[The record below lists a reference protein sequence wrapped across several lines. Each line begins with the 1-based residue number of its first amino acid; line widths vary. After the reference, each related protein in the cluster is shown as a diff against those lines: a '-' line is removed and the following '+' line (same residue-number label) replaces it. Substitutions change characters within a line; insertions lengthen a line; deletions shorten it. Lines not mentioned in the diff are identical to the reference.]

1 MKIAGVFKRL
11 SAVLG
16 QYIEDLLIFL
26 GLFFIVYTTFT
37 VDWTAGMYC
46 LGVCLF
52 GLGVYFTR
60 HPIEKRR

>member
-1 MKIAGVFKRL
+1 MRIARVFKQTG
-11 SAVLG
+11 AVLG
-16 QYIEDLLIFL
+16 QYVEDLLILL

-37 VDWTAGMYC
+37 VNWTAGMYC